1 MRTVFDDEIDP
12 VDIFFHQVVEFV
24 ESYTVFRNYKKMDED
39 TKRRYVELLTLKI
52 IFATS
57 PRSNFDIGM
66 DTIRLVVRDILDKKA
81 AEVSDDGS

>member
-1 MRTVFDDEIDP
+1 VYEELDL
-12 VDIFFHQVVEFV
+12 VDIFFHSVVEFV
-24 ESYTVFRNYKKMDED
+24 ESYTVFKNYKKMDEE
-39 TKRRYVELLTLKI
+39 TKTRYVELLTLKI

-57 PRSNFDIGM
+57 PRKNLDISK